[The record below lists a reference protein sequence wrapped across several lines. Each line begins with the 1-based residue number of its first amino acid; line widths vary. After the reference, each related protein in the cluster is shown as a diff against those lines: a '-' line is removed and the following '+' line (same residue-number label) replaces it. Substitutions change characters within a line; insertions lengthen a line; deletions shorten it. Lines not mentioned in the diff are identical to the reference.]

1 VTGEAGGEAA
11 DTGPSRD
18 ALSQL
23 RHDLRTP
30 LNQIIGYSELLQEEA
45 EDRGLDQFAADLR
58 RIQAAARHLLGT
70 INEQLVPGGLGA
82 RAHAAAGQRA
92 DGAEP
97 ASGDSPPAHAG
108 VDRQLQGRVLVV
120 DDNEANRDMLA
131 RRLERAGCT
140 VATADSG
147 NRALEATASQ
157 PFDLVLLDVMM
168 PGLDGY
174 AVLTR
179 LKSDPARRDVPVIM
193 ISALDEIA
201 SVVRCIEIGADDYL
215 PKPFDPTLLRARVGA
230 CLDRKALRDQE
241 RLTYRALVASQKQL
255 AGELA
260 DAADYVES
268 LLPAPLAGRVSAEWR
283 FIPSTSLGGDAFG
296 YRWIDP
302 DHFGIYLLD
311 VCGHGVGAALLSM
324 SVMNVLNSHSLQGAD
339 FREPGEVLRAL
350 GDAFQMDRQN
360 DMYFTIWYGVYRASA
375 RQLTYASG
383 GHPPAVLVGPGER
396 PDIELLDTRGMVAG
410 FLPGTTYATRRCD
423 VAPGSRLF
431 VFSDGAYEITRAATG
446 ETWTLDAFVEQL
458 ARPSGDGSDLDR
470 LVADARNMHGRSE
483 FDDDVSIVRFLFA

>member
-1 VTGEAGGEAA
+1 VTAEAGGDAA
-11 DTGPSRD
+11 APGPPRD
-18 ALSQL
+18 GLSQL

-30 LNQIIGYSELLQEEA
+30 LNQIIGYGELLEEEA
-45 EDRGLDQFAADLR
+45 EERGLDQFAADLR
-58 RIQAAARHLLGT
+58 KIQDAARHLLAT
-70 INEQLVPGGLGA
+70 INAQLVPGSVGA
-82 RAHAAAGQRA
+82 TLHSTAARRA
-92 DGAEP
+92 DGAAP
-97 ASGDSPPAHAG
+97 ASGDSRPAHAG
-108 VDRQLQGRVLVV
+108 ADRQLRGRVLVV
-120 DDNEANRDMLA
+120 DDNEANCDMLA

-140 VATADSG
+140 VARAESG
-147 NRALEATASQ
+147 ARALELTASQ

-174 AVLTR
+174 AVLAR

-241 RLTYRALVASQKQL
+241 RLTHQALVASQKQL

-268 LLPAPLAGRVSAEWR
+268 QLPPPLAGRVSAEWR

-302 DHFGIYLLD
+302 DHFAIYLLD
-311 VCGHGVGAALLSM
+311 VCGHGVGAALLSI
-324 SVMNVLNSHSLQGAD
+324 SLMNVLNSHGLPGAD

-360 DMYFTIWYGVYRASA
+360 DMYFTIWYGVYRAST
-375 RQLTYASG
+375 RQLAYASG
-383 GHPPAVLVGPGER
+383 GHPPAVLVGPGDR
-396 PDIELLDTRGMVAG
+396 PGVELLDTRGMAAG
-410 FLPGTTYATRRCD
+410 LMPGTAYAARRCE
-423 VAPGSRLF
+423 VPPGSRLF

-446 ETWTLDAFVEQL
+446 EMWTLDGFVGQI
-458 ARPSGDGSDLDR
+458 ARPPGDGSDLDR
-470 LVADARNMHGRSE
+470 LVADARNMHGRSDFE
-483 FDDDVSIVRFLFA
+483 DDYSIVRFLFA